1 MCSICWSDSKWI
13 RVVDSGLKN
22 ANGRSVAEV
31 LADILN
37 KFPSY
42 ELQSE
47 EGSEMAIRD
56 IESKLSEVA
65 SFEDMPV
72 KLVPIFGSH
81 SEKDNIDAW
90 VL

>member
-1 MCSICWSDSKWI
+1 
-13 RVVDSGLKN
+13 
-22 ANGRSVAEV
+22 
-31 LADILN
+31 
-37 KFPSY
+37 
-42 ELQSE
+42 
-47 EGSEMAIRD
+47 MAIRD

-81 SEKDNIDAW
+81 SEKDNIDDTR